1 MNNPQ
6 ISLREKVEREVLN
19 EVIGGLNSGSIPLEK
34 AREIARETLV
44 AIKKIGEHEESVLN
58 FYQKLSKMHPAFN
71 VLYSRVKGEIIMNR
85 EVSEYRKA
93 LLAIDQGKIN
103 EANKIVNSAL
113 GKTANETVNVK

>member
-1 MNNPQ
+1 MDNTQ

-19 EVIGGLNSGSIPLEK
+19 EIIDGLNTGSIPLEK
-34 AREIARETLV
+34 AREIAKETL
-44 AIKKIGEHEESVLN
+44 AEISKIEKHEESILN

-93 LLAIDQGKIN
+93 LTAIDEGKID
-103 EANKIVNSAL
+103 EANTIVNSAL